1 MLSSSNQKVNMRYE
15 EVTESTKFF
24 DHKKTLIS
32 PGYAFNKICSRNFNE
47 SASFV
52 NLENVSDPF
61 INCANTEVVRNIP
74 EKNIVIIN
82 NAFITFMNFSF

>member
-1 MLSSSNQKVNMRYE
+1 MRYE

-52 NLENVSDPF
+52 NLENVSDPS
-61 INCANTEVVRNIP
+61 IICVNKEGARNHQ
-74 EKNIVIIN
+74 EKNIVINLIIYN
-82 NAFITFMNFSF
+82 IYEFFILV